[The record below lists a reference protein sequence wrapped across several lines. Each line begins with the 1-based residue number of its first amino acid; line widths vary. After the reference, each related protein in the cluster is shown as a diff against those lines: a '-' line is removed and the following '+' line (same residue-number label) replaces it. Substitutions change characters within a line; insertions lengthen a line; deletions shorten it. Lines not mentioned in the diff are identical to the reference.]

1 MSASGSLIDIAYS
14 VNCYDVYIKQ
24 FHSLKRI
31 YQLDFVTP
39 GKSPSDAILRKQRRQ
54 IPNLRIKALG
64 RPQMGHLLYC
74 LTANF
79 GFRAAFTF
87 SDVFAK
93 PNSFN
98 H

>member
-1 MSASGSLIDIAYS
+1 MLFILNSSI
-14 VNCYDVYIKQ
+14 
-24 FHSLKRI
+24 FKRI

-79 GFRAAFTF
+79 GFRAAFTL

-93 PNSFN
+93 TNSFN